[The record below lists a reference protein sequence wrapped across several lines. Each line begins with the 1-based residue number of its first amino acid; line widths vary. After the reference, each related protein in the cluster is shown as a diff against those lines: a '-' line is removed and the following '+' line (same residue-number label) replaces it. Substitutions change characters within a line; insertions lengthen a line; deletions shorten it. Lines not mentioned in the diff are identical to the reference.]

1 MFYICV
7 HVFIKKKCNVVD
19 KVVARVCF
27 VKRLCDAIVGKSIF
41 FFSKIQSCSEKERKI
56 NFLLN
61 LLIVKGLNNVLI
73 PFVNCLPVFT
83 LLSD

>member
-1 MFYICV
+1 MYLLKKNVILLIKWWQECV
-7 HVFIKKKCNVVD
+7 LSNS
-19 KVVARVCF
+19 F
-27 VKRLCDAIVGKSIF
+27 VMQLLASPFF
-41 FFSKIQSCSEKERKI
+41 FFSKIQSCSEKERKM

-61 LLIVKGLNNVLI
+61 LLIVKRFKDVLI